1 MFSNEPVDLSQKME
15 WDIWS
20 IANPTCP
27 LSVERAKARK
37 AKEQTLSRAKK
48 IFLALKDLLLTLLEY
63 GDVVRESYVWVMLG
77 HPIWASMN
85 ILTMFLPGIEW
96 QSYKH
101 HKLPGKHF
109 FYRIRIQFFKNNFR

>member
-37 AKEQTLSRAKK
+37 AKEEKRKQTS
-48 IFLALKDLLLTLLEY
+48 
-63 GDVVRESYVWVMLG
+63 ESK
-77 HPIWASMN
+77 AS
-85 ILTMFLPGIEW
+85 FPA
-96 QSYKH
+96 
-101 HKLPGKHF
+101 
-109 FYRIRIQFFKNNFR
+109 